1 MYVLAKKIFFFGVL
15 QGSIWSDAIQNILV
29 TCFFMMSDTD
39 FASYAGDNT
48 PVVTGQ
54 KQPQAC
60 NFNKKKTLEQAFSCE
75 FCEFVKNTF
84 LNGTPP
90 NDCF

>member
-1 MYVLAKKIFFFGVL
+1 MYLLAKKIFFWCPARL
-15 QGSIWSDAIQNILV
+15 NWSYAIQNMLV

-60 NFNKKKTLEQAFSCE
+60 KFNKKKTLAQAFSCE

-84 LNGTPP
+84 LNRTPP
-90 NDCF
+90 NNCF